1 MRSAGSQS
9 WEPPMPTSRA
19 RLSLDVGRIFANIQE
34 DRNPERRKT
43 LVGEHFDAA
52 FYRYCYPQFLAP
64 GHDPLDHYLRYG
76 AASRLDPHPDF
87 ACRAYAER
95 FGLDRDEDPYFH
107 HLSRRGAG
115 QRRTLL
121 RSAHRPMPSDRRVE
135 YFTAQLFD
143 ADYYLGRYQD
153 VRRENCDPLRHYI
166 DRGWREHRDPNPTFS
181 NDYYLDRY
189 EDARAAGVNPLYHY
203 VTTGR
208 AEGRRISVV
217 PAGDPAAS
225 PDASNAPNAAN
236 ANDAL
241 PSADSLFVRLAHRQ
255 PDFPAKWLARTYLST
270 GLSELQR
277 GRAFAHHYDFIARH
291 IDRPRLERIL
301 FEHLDLWR
309 ETFEDSEHLIRL
321 KLAGPSMTEGELNL
335 EFICAG
341 LLLYTLSFSFV
352 PGNWSNGRGGAR
364 VLVSRLQGPKDN
376 WDAFKAASRRMGDVS
391 GPYALMAALQGL
403 AVALGVKKISAVSAR
418 RQPARGANP
427 IEAFEATYDQFF
439 TALGLVESDMRVFE
453 GALPLVE
460 KPMSEVK
467 RGHRIR
473 TRLKREIKRRIAAAA
488 AEAIAPGVVVAAF
501 APPAP
506 QPELGPDPGP
516 DLETNL
522 ETKLKPAPEARP
534 QPALLEAAG

>member
-1 MRSAGSQS
+1 MAA
-9 WEPPMPTSRA
+9 SRA
-19 RLSLDVGRIFANIQE
+19 RISLDVGRMLANIQE
-34 DRNPERRKT
+34 ERASERRKT
-43 LVGEHFDAA
+43 LVGEHFDAE
-52 FYRYCYPQFLAP
+52 FYRYCYPQFLAD

-76 AASRLDPHPDF
+76 AAGRLDPHPDF
-87 ACRAYAER
+87 ACRAYAAR
-95 FGLDRDEDPYFH
+95 FDLDREEDPYFH
-107 HLSRRGAG
+107 YLSRRGVG
-115 QRRTLL
+115 GRGFRTRLKA
-121 RSAHRPMPSDRRVE
+121 SDRPEPSDRRVE

-143 ADYYLGRYQD
+143 ADYYLSRNPD
-153 VRRENCDPLRHYI
+153 VRRDTCDPLRHYME
-166 DRGWREHRDPNPTFS
+166 RGWREHRDPNRSFS

-189 EDARAAGVNPLYHY
+189 EDARAAGINPLCHY

-217 PAGDPAAS
+217 PTGDPAAS
-225 PDASNAPNAAN
+225 PDAADAPNAAN

-255 PDFPAKWLARTYLST
+255 PDFPAKWLRRTYLAT

-277 GRAFAHHYDFIARH
+277 GRAFAHHYDFIARR
-291 IDRPRLERIL
+291 IDGPRLEHIL

-309 ETFEDSEHLIRL
+309 ETFEAHEHLIRL
-321 KLAGPSMTEGELNL
+321 TLAGPSVTEGELSL

-341 LLLYTLSFSFV
+341 VRLYTLSFSFV
-352 PGNWSNGRGGAR
+352 PGDWSDGRGGAR
-364 VLVSRLQGPKDN
+364 VLISRLQGPKDN

-403 AVALGVKKISAVSAR
+403 AVALGVRKISAVSAR
-418 RQPARGANP
+418 RQSARGVNP

-439 TALGLVESDMRVFE
+439 TALGLVETEMRLFE
-453 GALPLVE
+453 GALPLTE

-488 AEAIAPGVVVAAF
+488 AEAIAPGVAIAAF
-501 APPAP
+501 AAP
-506 QPELGPDPGP
+506 VPKP
-516 DLETNL
+516 DLEPAPD
-522 ETKLKPAPEARP
+522 PAPEVRP
-534 QPALLEAAG
+534 RPALLEAAG